1 MALKFLPRHLS
12 ANEAE
17 KARFLQEAKAA
28 SALNHANVCTIY
40 GIGEYEGEQFIEM
53 EFVEG
58 VTLRQRIPVEK
69 MSTLIAYAAQ
79 IADALQEAHA
89 KGIVHRDIKS
99 DNIMINEKNQIKVMD
114 FGLAKLKGTLKL
126 TRTSSTVGT
135 LSYMSPE
142 QIRGEEVDNRSDIF
156 SFAVVLFEM
165 VTGKLP
171 FRGDHEAAMM
181 YSIMNEEP
189 EEAQKYA
196 PEISPEFLHI
206 LHRGLEKDPSDRY
219 QSVQEMLI
227 DLRRLQKQ
235 STKVSR
241 VSMAAMPVPPREAVE
256 SSAAWGTEA
265 ARKKGISGV
274 RIGVAA
280 IALLIVAAFIVKI
293 FFVDRR
299 GDSHS
304 FASVRV
310 ARLTTS
316 GKASVASISPDG
328 KYVAYA
334 LTEGEKASLWVR
346 QVATRSD
353 VQIVPPAA
361 VEIRG
366 VAFSR
371 DGNYVY
377 YNFKSSEYQSGVL
390 LEIPVLGG
398 TPRRL
403 LTNFANSPSVSN
415 DGRLFAFIRQFHAL
429 GEEALMVSNSDGT
442 GERKMASLRGDD
454 FFISGRR
461 GAGMVARRETH
472 SGFTRE

>member
-1 MALKFLPRHLS
+1 MIGQTISYYRILEKIGEGGMGIVYKAQDTRLDRLVALKFLPHHLS

-28 SALNHANVCTIY
+28 SSLNHPNVCTIY
-40 GIGEYEGEQFIEM
+40 GIGEHEGEQFIEM

-58 VTLRQRIPVEK
+58 VTLRQKIPVEK
-69 MSTLIAYAAQ
+69 MSTLIAYAVQ
-79 IADALQEAHA
+79 TADALQEAHA

-142 QIRGEEVDNRSDIF
+142 QIRGKKWTTERYF

-206 LHRGLEKDPSDRY
+206 LNRGLEKDPAERY
-219 QSVQEMLI
+219 QSIQEMLI

-241 VSMAAMPVPPREAVE
+241 ASMAAMPVPPREAAKPSEGGEV
-256 SSAAWGTEA
+256 AAGSG
-265 ARKKGISGV
+265 KKFPRVKI
-274 RIGVAA
+274 VAA
-280 IALLIVAAFIVKI
+280 IGALILVAVIVKV
-293 FFVDRR
+293 FFTDRHA
-299 GDSHS
+299 GSP

-316 GKASVASISPDG
+316 GKATIAAISPDG
-328 KYVAYA
+328 RYVAYA
-334 LTEGEKASLWVR
+334 LSEGEKASLMG
-346 QVATRSD
+346 ATGRDPERCANRSYGAHLFPRSD
-353 VQIVPPAA
+353 IQRRRKLYLLQLYKLGIPERRHV
-361 VEIRG
+361 
-366 VAFSR
+366 R
-371 DGNYVY
+371 DPG
-377 YNFKSSEYQSGVL
+377 
-390 LEIPVLGG
+390 
-398 TPRRL
+398 PRRH
-403 LTNFANSPSVSN
+403 APE
-415 DGRLFAFIRQFHAL
+415 ACYQFPQFGL
-429 GEEALMVSNSDGT
+429 CFE
-442 GERKMASLRGDD
+442 
-454 FFISGRR
+454 
-461 GAGMVARRETH
+461 
-472 SGFTRE
+472 